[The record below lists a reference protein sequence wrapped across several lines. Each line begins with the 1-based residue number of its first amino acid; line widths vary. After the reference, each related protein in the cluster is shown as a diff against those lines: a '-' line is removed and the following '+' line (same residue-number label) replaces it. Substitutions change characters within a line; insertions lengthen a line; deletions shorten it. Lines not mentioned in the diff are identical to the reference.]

1 MIHVIGIKEPTA
13 LFCSI
18 SRGEREGER
27 MIHVIGGEG

>member
-27 MIHVIGGEG
+27 ERVRE